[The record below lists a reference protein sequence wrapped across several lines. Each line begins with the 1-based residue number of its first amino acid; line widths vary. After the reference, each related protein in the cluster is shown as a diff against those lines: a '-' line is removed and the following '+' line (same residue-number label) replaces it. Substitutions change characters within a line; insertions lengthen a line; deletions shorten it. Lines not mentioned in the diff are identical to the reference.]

1 MMRSIHP
8 NLLDQIRIGNRIVL
22 TTVVQTSGSTPQKPG
37 SRALFDEQGLLAG
50 TIGGGVLEGEV
61 QKIAE
66 SVLISGYSDYFY
78 FNLDAEPD
86 SDGAICGGE
95 ARVLVDADPSANLS
109 ALEAMEMSL
118 AGRSGGFLLTTVSRK
133 KDQGRIIRMYWI
145 ESSGQEDL
153 PSGLDPAHRKLL
165 KEQQKQALRSGFAE
179 IDLEAV
185 PGLDLKMAFLEH
197 IPPRQRLVIVGGGHI
212 GKALSHIGTLLEFEV
227 SVLDDRPEYANRDHI
242 PDADHL
248 IAGKIGVTLKNLQ
261 AGPDT
266 YIVIVSRGHRQDGE
280 ALQACIQSDA
290 AYIGMI
296 GSAKKVG
303 RMKKL
308 FLQEGWAT
316 PEQWARIHAPI
327 GLPIGS
333 KSVQEIAISIAA
345 QLVEVRNK
353 LKSRHGE

>member
-8 NLLDQIRIGNRIVL
+8 NLLDQIRIGKNIVL

-37 SRALFDEQGLLAG
+37 SCALFDEDGLLAG

-86 SDGAICGGE
+86 SEGAICGGE

-109 ALEAMEMSL
+109 ALEAMEKSL
-118 AGRSGGFLLTTVSRK
+118 ASRSGGFLLTTVSRK
-133 KDQGRIIRMYWI
+133 TDQGRIIRMNWI
-145 ESSGQEDL
+145 QGSGPEDL
-153 PSGLDPAHRKLL
+153 PSGMDPAFKTLL
-165 KEQQKQALRSGFAE
+165 KEHQKQALRTGFTE
-179 IDLEAV
+179 IELEAV
-185 PGLDLKMAFLEH
+185 PGQELKMAFLEY
-197 IPPRQRLVIVGGGHI
+197 IRPMQRLVIVGGGHI
-212 GKALSHIGTLLEFEV
+212 GKALAHIGALLEFEI
-227 SVLDDRPEYANRDHI
+227 SVLDDRPEYASREHI

-248 IAGKIGVTLKNLQ
+248 VAGEIGVSLKDLLP
-261 AGPDT
+261 GPDT

-280 ALQACIQSDA
+280 ALRACIQSDA

-303 RMKKL
+303 RMKNL

-316 PEQWARIHAPI
+316 REQWAGIHAPI

-345 QLVEVRNK
+345 ELVEVRNK
-353 LKSRHGE
+353 ISFRHGE